1 MILHTLFDLTYI
13 NVREMRTVAAFASF
27 FLVLKLYDWLRLFEK
42 TAFYVKLLS
51 MTLQGIGYFMLLL
64 GIGLLLFGIPLSM
77 ISLNR
82 ILDDQRLIKDRTFFW
97 LVDIILNQYLT
108 ALGEFATLDA
118 FTGDGDDV
126 TVVKAS

>member
-1 MILHTLFDLTYI
+1 MKGYFRNIWNVVDTLSFLLTLFVIIHTLFDLTYI

-42 TAFYVKLLS
+42 TAFYVRLLS

-82 ILDDQRLIKDRTFFW
+82 ILDD
-97 LVDIILNQYLT
+97 
-108 ALGEFATLDA
+108 
-118 FTGDGDDV
+118 
-126 TVVKAS
+126 